1 MQKKMQ
7 DQNNRY
13 VRLKQLADQ
22 DENKYKASDLEGLF
36 GAKLDE
42 IIKKENEEI
51 EALKSN
57 TTTANQTDLVAQFA
71 LDNPMPI
78 KYPMNESD
86 LMDNFND

>member
-1 MQKKMQ
+1 M
-7 DQNNRY
+7 
-13 VRLKQLADQ
+13 ADQ

-57 TTTANQTDLVAQFA
+57 TTTAN
-71 LDNPMPI
+71 
-78 KYPMNESD
+78 
-86 LMDNFND
+86 